1 MKYKEWLYEWLSN
14 YVKPTSKE
22 KTYIRYYEISE
33 QHIMPQL
40 GAYELSDLTPFL
52 VQKFVTDLTE
62 KGNLRT
68 GKGLSANSVNLIIS
82 VIQLSVR
89 TAFTVGYLPNY
100 EMDKIKR
107 PKIKEKKV
115 DCFTVAE
122 QKKIEQAVM
131 TDKRPKM
138 FGVVLCFYTGLRIGE
153 LLALEWSDIDFSVSE
168 LNVTKSCHDGKYKNG
183 VSEKVIDAPKT
194 ESSVRTIP
202 IPKPIMVHLKA
213 LKKQSESRYVIAS
226 GENGVSVRSYQ
237 ASFSLLLKRLNI
249 PHKGFHATRHTFAT
263 RALECGMDVKTL
275 SEILGHND
283 PTVTLK
289 RYAHSM
295 MEHKKDMMNRVGKLL

>member
-1 MKYKEWLYEWLSN
+1 MKYKEWLFEWLAN

-22 KTYIRYYEISE
+22 KTYTRYREICE
-33 QHIMPQL
+33 QHIIPQL
-40 GAYELSDLTPFL
+40 GEYELSDLTPFW
-52 VQKFVTDLTE
+52 VQKFVTNLTE
-62 KGNLRT
+62 KGNLKT
-68 GKGLSANSVNLIIS
+68 GRGLSANSVNLIIS

-89 TAFTVGYLPNY
+89 TAFNVGYLSNY

-115 DCFTVAE
+115 ECFSVAE
-122 QKKIEQAVM
+122 QKKIEQAVK

-138 FGVVLCFYTGLRIGE
+138 FGVVLCLYTGLRIGE
-153 LLALEWSDIDFSVSE
+153 LLALEWSDIDFSASE

-183 VSEKVIDAPKT
+183 VSEKIIDAPKT
-194 ESSVRTIP
+194 EASVRTIP
-202 IPKPIMVHLKA
+202 IPKPIMIHLKE
-213 LKKQSESRYVIAS
+213 LKKLSVSKYVVAS
-226 GENGVSVRSYQ
+226 GEDGVSVRSYQ
-237 ASFSLLLKRLNI
+237 ASFSLLLKKLGI

-263 RALECGMDVKTL
+263 RALECGMDVKSL

-295 MEHKKDMMNRVGKLL
+295 LEHKKEMMNRLGKLL